1 MQDVVIIGGGIC
13 GCSLLYELSRY
24 KASVTLLEKENDLTE
39 GATKANSAIVHAGY
53 DPHPD
58 TLMARYNVEGN
69 RMIEQLCAD
78 LDVLYRKNGSLVIGF
93 SEKDRPTIEILYQR
107 GISNGVP
114 GIRIVEYDELHKIEP
129 NLNDKALLALYA
141 PSAGIV
147 SPWELAFAQ
156 AQAAV
161 ESGAEVRLES
171 EVTGIRRENGHYI
184 VETSQGNIETRFV
197 VNAAGRHCQHISEM
211 LGEHDFTIVPRR
223 GQYFLLDTTQGD
235 LVEMVIF
242 QCPTELGKGILVS
255 PTVHGNL
262 IVGPNSEF
270 SGFDDL
276 ATTSESLAYIRR
288 TAQMSVPGINFR
300 DSIRNFSG
308 IRAELEGHDDFIVGE
323 SCQNPGY
330 FRIAGI
336 KSPGLTAAP
345 AIARD
350 VARMISEAGLQ
361 FVPNPHFRS
370 KRSILRFK
378 HLNDEQRANAI
389 KQNPLYG
396 NIVCRCMSVTE
407 GEIVD
412 VMHRPIP
419 PRSIDGVKRRCWPG
433 SGRCQGGFCGP
444 RVQEIIAR
452 ELGVAQEDVPLDRNG
467 MNIIIGRTKQPRH
480 SKEGG
485 DINGQPL

>member
-1 MQDVVIIGGGIC
+1 MLDVVIIGGGIC

-24 KASVTLLEKENDLTE
+24 KASVALLEKENDLTE

-53 DPHPD
+53 DPRPG
-58 TLMARYNVEGN
+58 TMMARYNVEGN
-69 RMIEQLCAD
+69 RIIEQLCAD

-93 SEKDRPTIEILYQR
+93 SEGDRPTIEDLYQR
-107 GISNGVP
+107 GVSNGVP
-114 GIRIVEYDELHKIEP
+114 DMRVVEYEELHRMEP
-129 NLNDKALLALYA
+129 NLNDKALFALYA

-161 ESGAEVRLES
+161 EGGAEVRLEC
-171 EVTGIRRENGHYI
+171 EALGIRREDGRYV
-184 VETSQGNIETRFV
+184 VETNQGDIEARFV
-197 VNAAGRHCQHISEM
+197 VNAAGRHSQRISEM

-235 LVEMVIF
+235 LVDTVIF
-242 QCPTELGKGILVS
+242 QCPSEHGKGILVS

-262 IVGPNSEF
+262 IVGPNAEPCD
-270 SGFDDL
+270 FDDL
-276 ATTSESLAYIRR
+276 ATTAEALEYVRR

-308 IRAELEGHDDFIVGE
+308 IRAELEGYDDFIAGE
-323 SCQNPGY
+323 SSQNPGY
-330 FRIAGI
+330 FRMAGI

-345 AIARD
+345 ALARD
-350 VARMISEAGLQ
+350 VARMISEAGLN
-361 FVPNPHFRS
+361 FEPNPDFQT

-378 HLNDEQRANAI
+378 HLNDKQRAEAI
-389 KQNPLYG
+389 KENPLYG
-396 NIVCRCMSVTE
+396 TIVCRCMSVTE

-412 VMHRPIP
+412 AMRRPIP
-419 PRSIDGVKRRCWPG
+419 PRSLDGVKRRCWPG

-444 RVQEIIAR
+444 RVQAIIAR
-452 ELGVAQEDVPLDRNG
+452 ELGIPQGDVPLDRNG
-467 MNIIIGRTKQPRH
+467 MKIILGRTKQPGH
-480 SKEGG
+480 SAKGG
-485 DINGQPL
+485 ANNEQRL